1 MTKASCR
8 KKYLINPYAFSLVCV
23 LMTFLLIGNILMF
36 YFWISTVQGLT
47 FAEAIKQREAFG
59 FFFILALTFA
69 LMCVFVFNGYEYFG
83 TVEIYNNRIIF
94 RTVFRKARTFSYTE
108 INDIGI
114 DYGTVSGVKQ
124 FWIYCSKE
132 KIGNQYTHNIT
143 RLPYSN
149 TTMRIQYRKELY
161 DVLLDSIS
169 DADIEK
175 RLRRSY
181 SVIRLFRVDEDK

>member
-1 MTKASCR
+1 MKNISQR
-8 KKYLINPYAFSLVCV
+8 KRFLISPYVFSLVCV
-23 LMTFLLIGNILMF
+23 FLVLLLFGNSLML
-36 YFWISTVQGLT
+36 YFWISDAQGP
-47 FAEAIKQREAFG
+47 FG
-59 FFFILALTFA
+59 FFFVLALT
-69 LMCVFVFNGYEYFG
+69 LVLILVFVQNGFEYFG

-161 DVLLDSIS
+161 DVLLNSIS